1 MVSTFP
7 SITCVCHFETD
18 SRINKQDYVKFA
30 ASQMNYALGDGG
42 RSYVVGYGKNPPV
55 RPHHAAAS
63 CPLDDKGTLNIY
75 IFEYKKCRA
84 KFNNS
89 LSNYQ
94 ENYGL
99 SNLQPLSSLD

>member
-1 MVSTFP
+1 MGGLGFGVYRGRGGRGVFPVYLNSMVSTFP

-30 ASQMNYALGDGG
+30 ATQMNYALGDGG

-75 IFEYKKCRA
+75 LFE
-84 KFNNS
+84 
-89 LSNYQ
+89 
-94 ENYGL
+94 
-99 SNLQPLSSLD
+99 